1 MNTPSTSFVQLVPG
15 MVGMTLVGS
24 SVTVSHALV
33 DAPLFTTQA
42 VRYAAATAL
51 LVVIARFAGARLVW
65 PRGREWLWLA
75 GLAVTGLVLFNVA
88 VVRGVAHAEPAVI
101 AVAVACVPLLL
112 GVMGPLLE
120 GRGPSRQVLLAAP
133 VVMAGAVLVQGTGRT
148 DAVGVAWAALALG
161 CEAGFTLL
169 AVPVLRR
176 HGPWGV
182 SVHAAWLGGIM
193 LAVLGVT
200 LEGPSAALELT
211 GGQWAAAGY
220 LALMVTAVAFVLWY
234 STVRSVGAGRAGL
247 LTGIAPLAAAVV
259 GVVSGTGVPGPSVW
273 LGIAV
278 VIVGLVAGLRTRAV
292 PAGGGSAEE
301 HEDHAEH
308 TAAAVA
314 PPAPAEHPLPGK
326 SGVGSSPS
334 GLA

>member
-1 MNTPSTSFVQLVPG
+1 MNTPSTSFARLVPG

-51 LVVIARFAGARLVW
+51 LVAIARFAGARLVW
-65 PRGREWLWLA
+65 PRGREWLWLT
-75 GLAVTGLVLFNVA
+75 GLALTGLVLFNVA

-120 GRGPSRQVLLAAP
+120 GRSPSRQVLLAAP
-133 VVMAGAVLVQGTGRT
+133 VVMAGAVLVEGTGRT

-182 SVHAAWLGGIM
+182 SVHAAWLGGVM

-200 LEGPSAALELT
+200 LEGPSAARELT

-220 LALMVTAVAFVLWY
+220 LTVMVTAVAFVLWY

-259 GVVSGTGVPGPSVW
+259 GAAAGAGVPGPSVW

-292 PAGGGSAEE
+292 PAAPSAVPGGP
-301 HEDHAEH
+301 D
-308 TAAAVA
+308 
-314 PPAPAEHPLPGK
+314 PLPGAHSANSSASK
-326 SGVGSSPS
+326 ASSASTDSSPS